1 MDEAP
6 LTSEN
11 TFKIILSSDKNNSY
25 SIEFNLNN
33 YIEIKANQINNIIHK
48 SYSNKYSFEEIREN
62 RYFLQF
68 DTLDEIFDEIKDRI
82 YNNKIRLKENDNK
95 LQLNIPLLSKKNRE
109 IIFELKP
116 IIKTNN
122 DRLDELTDLVM
133 KLSTEI
139 DDIKNENIQLRKEYK
154 FLIVENK
161 QLKNE
166 INDIKDKDKKSKN
179 QLNNNIELL
188 KKEINYFKNENIQ
201 LTNKM

>member
-154 FLIVENK
+154 FLIV
-161 QLKNE
+161 
-166 INDIKDKDKKSKN
+166 
-179 QLNNNIELL
+179 
-188 KKEINYFKNENIQ
+188 
-201 LTNKM
+201 